1 MKVLILGGHGYLGP
15 HVVETLQD
23 DYELRI
29 TDIKDIDSPHETR
42 RVDVSDLDQVMAAA
56 EGMDV
61 IVNCSVLRQDR
72 KLAFDV
78 STLGTYNAIHAA
90 VEYGMERFI
99 NTGPHFT
106 ITGDTYYRQDFAIA
120 TDVPS
125 HSGTGLYALS
135 KSAGQEICRVFTEN
149 HPIHVITTLFL
160 NFIDPEPTPERLGN
174 DLNSFA
180 VTFRDAAQAI
190 KCALEVDLDRLPSK
204 NEIFYITSDLPHG
217 KYSNEKTKRLLD
229 WEPQDK
235 LEGYWRK
242 APPAG

>member
-15 HVVETLQD
+15 HVVEALQD

-106 ITGDTYYRQDFAIA
+106 ITGDTYYRQDFA
-120 TDVPS
+120 
-125 HSGTGLYALS
+125 
-135 KSAGQEICRVFTEN
+135 QECLKGYSRFSMEHEKLLAPIVNKIQTLTE
-149 HPIHVITTLFL
+149 
-160 NFIDPEPTPERLGN
+160 
-174 DLNSFA
+174 
-180 VTFRDAAQAI
+180 
-190 KCALEVDLDRLPSK
+190 
-204 NEIFYITSDLPHG
+204 
-217 KYSNEKTKRLLD
+217 
-229 WEPQDK
+229 
-235 LEGYWRK
+235 
-242 APPAG
+242 

>member
-1 MKVLILGGHGYLGP
+1 MKALILGGNGYLGP
-15 HVVETLQD
+15 HVVEALQD

-42 RVDVSDLDQVMAAA
+42 RVDVANLDQVLAAA

-61 IVNCSVLRQDR
+61 IVNCSVLRDDR

-78 STLGTYNAIHAA
+78 STLGTYNAIRAA
-90 VEYGMERFI
+90 VEHGMQRFI

-120 TDVPS
+120 AEVPS
-125 HSGTGLYALS
+125 HAGTGLYALS
-135 KSAGQEICRVFTEN
+135 KSAGQEICRIFSE
-149 HPIHVITTLFL
+149 HYPIHVLCTLFL
-160 NFIDPEPTPERLGN
+160 NFIAPEPEPERRGN

-180 VTFRDAAQAI
+180 VTFRDAGQAI
-190 KCALEVDLDRLPSK
+190 KCALEVDLNRLPSK

-217 KYSNEKTKRLLD
+217 KYSNEKTKRLLN

-235 LEGYWRK
+235 LDGYWRK
-242 APPAG
+242 APQS